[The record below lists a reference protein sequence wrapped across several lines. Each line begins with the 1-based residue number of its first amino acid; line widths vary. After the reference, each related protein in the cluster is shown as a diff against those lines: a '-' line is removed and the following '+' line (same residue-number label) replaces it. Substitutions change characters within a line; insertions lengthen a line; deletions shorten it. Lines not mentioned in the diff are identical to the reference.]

1 MDKDEQR
8 QVVNDASDK
17 VKGFLYQFYI
27 ALNYCFELKQG
38 EKLYIEKYGDVT
50 IDSISQIEV
59 KNYSKPLTDSDDNFW
74 NTLCNWLNDSFDSNN
89 YKQLILLT
97 TQQIG
102 ANSQLN
108 NWNKKTKAEKITA
121 ITSIADTYCKKN
133 SKPKSPHI
141 ESIKKHMETVISAE
155 KKETLEKIL
164 EKFTIID
171 CALGFEEIYESMKTK
186 YARHILEEN
195 QDLYLSTLL
204 GFVIN
209 PKIVSNNWE
218 ILCEDFSKK
227 VQDLSGIYQ
236 ARTVVFPKI
245 EKSFSQEEIE
255 EKKGSLFVKKID
267 DIKYDEDVKNEAI
280 SHYLYTNNLLLKDLA
295 SYKLLPNVMSSY
307 ENELLN
313 SFKTKRRRYFR
324 NASQNP
330 NPTNIINESQ
340 NFYDDVTGE
349 AAQPFVNF
357 NDTPKRFRNGFYHIM
372 ADEDDDKIVWL
383 LKEEDNDDKTI

>member
-1 MDKDEQR
+1 MAETAKLVR
-8 QVVNDASDK
+8 NNATDK
-17 VKGFLYQFYI
+17 VEGFLYQFYT
-27 ALNYCFELKQG
+27 ALDYCFELKPG

-50 IDSISQIEV
+50 IEHIAQIEV
-59 KNYSKPLTDSDDNFW
+59 KNYSNPLTNTHDNFW
-74 NTLCNWLNDSFDSNN
+74 KTLSNWCHDSFHPEN
-89 YKQLILLT
+89 YKYLILLT

-102 ANSQLN
+102 SECSFKGWNEKTSKEKLDIISSIAKDYSDKSANSKSDSVIAKRTQMSSIVSDERRNKLN
-108 NWNKKTKAEKITA
+108 
-121 ITSIADTYCKKN
+121 S
-133 SKPKSPHI
+133 
-141 ESIKKHMETVISAE
+141 
-155 KKETLEKIL
+155 IL
-164 EKFTIID
+164 EKFKIID
-171 CALGFEEIYESMKTK
+171 CALGFNEFYESMKIIR
-186 YARHILEEN
+186 ARHIPKEN
-195 QDLYLSTLL
+195 QDHYMNALL
-204 GFVIN
+204 GFIIN

-218 ILCEDFSKK
+218 ISCEEFSKK
-227 VQDLSGIYQ
+227 VQDLSSLCQ

-245 EKSFSQEEIE
+245 ENVFSQEEIN
-255 EKKGSLFVKKID
+255 EKKESLFVKKID
-267 DIKYDEDVKNEAI
+267 DIEYDEDVKNEAI

-307 ENELLN
+307 ENELLD

>member
-1 MDKDEQR
+1 MAETAKLVR
-8 QVVNDASDK
+8 NNATDK
-17 VKGFLYQFYI
+17 VEGFLYQFYT
-27 ALNYCFELKQG
+27 ALDYCFELKPG
-38 EKLYIEKYGDVT
+38 EKLYIEKYGDIT
-50 IDSISQIEV
+50 IEKIAQIEV
-59 KNYSKPLTDSDDNFW
+59 KKYSNPLTNVHDNFW
-74 NTLCNWLNDSFDSNN
+74 NTLFNWCHDSFHPEN
-89 YKQLILLT
+89 YKYLALLT

-102 ANSQLN
+102 SECLFKG
-108 NWNKKTKAEKITA
+108 WNEKSLEDKLDI
-121 ITSIADTYCKKN
+121 IISIAKDYSEKN
-133 SKPKSPHI
+133 KDSTSDPIIAKR
-141 ESIKKHMETVISAE
+141 KHMLSIISDE
-155 KKETLEKIL
+155 KRDRLNSVL
-164 EKFTIID
+164 EKFRIID

-307 ENELLN
+307 ENELLD

-324 NASQNP
+324 NASQNS

>member
-1 MDKDEQR
+1 MAEITK
-8 QVVNDASDK
+8 QVINSATDK
-17 VKGFLYQFYI
+17 VEGFLYQFYI
-27 ALNYCFELKQG
+27 ALDYCFELKPG

-50 IDSISQIEV
+50 IEHIAQIEV
-59 KNYSKPLTDSDDNFW
+59 KNYSNPLTNTHDNFW
-74 NTLCNWLNDSFDSNN
+74 KTLSNWCHDSFHPEN
-89 YKQLILLT
+89 YKYLILLT

-102 ANSQLN
+102 SECSFKGWNEKISKEKLDIISSIANDYCDK
-108 NWNKKTKAEKITA
+108 NKDSISDSIISKTKQMSSIISDEKR
-121 ITSIADTYCKKN
+121 
-133 SKPKSPHI
+133 
-141 ESIKKHMETVISAE
+141 E
-155 KKETLEKIL
+155 KLKDIL
-164 EKFTIID
+164 AKFKIID
-171 CALGFEEIYESMKTK
+171 GALGFNDIYESMKTK
-186 YARHILEEN
+186 YARHILEEK

-204 GFVIN
+204 GFIIN

-218 ILCEDFSKK
+218 ISCEVFSKK
-227 VQDLSGIYQ
+227 VQDLSSLYQ

-245 EKSFSQEEIE
+245 EKAFSQEEIND
-255 EKKGSLFVKKID
+255 KKESLFVKKID
-267 DIKYDEDVKNEAI
+267 DIEYDEDVKNEAI

-295 SYKLLPNVMSSY
+295 SYKLVPNVMSSY
-307 ENELLN
+307 ENELLD

-324 NASQNP
+324 NTSQNP
-330 NPTNIINESQ
+330 NPTSIINESQ

>member
-1 MDKDEQR
+1 MAETAKLVR
-8 QVVNDASDK
+8 NNATDK
-17 VKGFLYQFYI
+17 VEGFLYQFYT
-27 ALNYCFELKQG
+27 ALDYCFELKPG
-38 EKLYIEKYGDVT
+38 EKLYIEKYGDIT
-50 IDSISQIEV
+50 IEKIAQIEV
-59 KNYSKPLTDSDDNFW
+59 KKYSNPLTNVHDNFW
-74 NTLCNWLNDSFDSNN
+74 NTLFNWCHDSFHPEN
-89 YKQLILLT
+89 YKYLALLT

-102 ANSQLN
+102 AECLFKG
-108 NWNKKTKAEKITA
+108 WNEKSLEDKLDIIISITKDYSEKNKDS
-121 ITSIADTYCKKN
+121 TSDPIIAKR
-133 SKPKSPHI
+133 
-141 ESIKKHMETVISAE
+141 KHMLSIISDE
-155 KKETLEKIL
+155 KRDRLNSVL
-164 EKFTIID
+164 EKFRIIN

-267 DIKYDEDVKNEAI
+267 DIKYDEDVKNEAVDNF
-280 SHYLYTNNLLLKDLA
+280 LYTNNLFLRNLA
-295 SYKLLPNVMSSY
+295 NYKFSHEVMLNY
-307 ENELLN
+307 EKELLS
-313 SFKTKRRRYFR
+313 SFNTKRRQHYRSIPE
-324 NASQNP
+324 NAISK
-330 NPTNIINESQ
+330 NIISESQ

-349 AAQPFVNF
+349 PAQEFVNF

-383 LKEEDNDDKTI
+383 LKKEGNDDKTI

>member
-59 KNYSKPLTDSDDNFW
+59 KNYSKPLTDCDDNFW

-108 NWNKKTKAEKITA
+108 NWNKKTKTEKITA

-195 QDLYLSTLL
+195 QDLYLSALL

>member
-1 MDKDEQR
+1 MAEITK
-8 QVVNDASDK
+8 QVINSATDK
-17 VKGFLYQFYI
+17 VEGFLYQFYI
-27 ALNYCFELKQG
+27 ALDYCFELKPG

-50 IDSISQIEV
+50 IEHIAQIEV
-59 KNYSKPLTDSDDNFW
+59 KNYSNPLTNTHDNFW
-74 NTLCNWLNDSFDSNN
+74 KTLSNWCHDSFHPEN
-89 YKQLILLT
+89 YKHLFLLT

-102 ANSQLN
+102 SKCQFKGWNEKTSKEKLDVIISIAKDYSDKSANSKSASVIAKRTQMSSIVSDERRNKLN
-108 NWNKKTKAEKITA
+108 
-121 ITSIADTYCKKN
+121 S
-133 SKPKSPHI
+133 
-141 ESIKKHMETVISAE
+141 
-155 KKETLEKIL
+155 IL
-164 EKFTIID
+164 EKFKIID
-171 CALGFEEIYESMKTK
+171 CTLGFNEFYESMKIIR
-186 YARHILEEN
+186 ARHIPEEN
-195 QDLYLSTLL
+195 QDRYMNALL
-204 GFVIN
+204 GFIIN

-218 ILCEDFSKK
+218 ISCEEFSKK
-227 VQDLSGIYQ
+227 VQDLSSLCQ

-245 EKSFSQEEIE
+245 ENVFSQEEIND
-255 EKKGSLFVKKID
+255 KKESLFVKKID
-267 DIKYDEDVKNEAI
+267 DIEYDEDVKNEAI

-295 SYKLLPNVMSSY
+295 SYKLVPNVMSSY
-307 ENELLN
+307 ENELLD

-330 NPTNIINESQ
+330 NPTSNINESQ